1 MADPIALARQHL
13 PGIGP
18 VLALMIR
25 AEIGDIRRFP
35 TPGHLAS
42 YAGLVPRVDASAGRA
57 DTDGSLDA
65 DHGGCGALVEAA
77 IHGPHRR
84 DQSARWGRRLA
95 IRKGALKARVAL
107 ARPRWRTLT
116 TAEREELARL
126 RKENRELRTEREI
139 LKKAAAFFAKHQ
151 S

>member
-1 MADPIALARQHL
+1 MADPIALALQHL

-95 IRKGALKARVAL
+95 IRKDALKARVAL
-107 ARPRWRTLT
+107 ARTRWRT
-116 TAEREELARL
+116 RGVRL
-126 RKENRELRTEREI
+126 IRFRGHLPKGGYDVHTDGRHLQESASAPAVR
-139 LKKAAAFFAKHQ
+139 
-151 S
+151 